1 MTQTPIRVDTARQ
14 VAIQPRVSHLDVAG
28 LLARVMRERH
38 GFFLDTD
45 VALLAADP
53 AGRLQPCLV
62 RCGSCRFTCPAQDV
76 AHLIACIEAGGDYV
90 RDVSI
95 PAGRQS

>member
-1 MTQTPIRVDTARQ
+1 MNRITIDLDRN
-14 VAIQPRVSHLDVAG
+14 VAIQPKVSHLDVPS

-45 VALLAADP
+45 VAALAAHP

-76 AHLIACIEAGGDYV
+76 AHLEACIVAGGDYV

-95 PAGRQS
+95 PAS